1 MGLTEL
7 AGNLFRVT
15 QTSERIRSQ
24 GVRGVNAASKSAR
37 EVGAEV
43 RKMMIRNS
51 GVKPEDLPADE
62 DIKKIKTRLRKASRT
77 MIKHDK
83 TK

>member
-1 MGLTEL
+1 M
-7 AGNLFRVT
+7 
-15 QTSERIRSQ
+15 
-24 GVRGVNAASKSAR
+24 NAASKSAR